1 MYLSPGRFSP
11 TRAFLLTI
19 CIYIAEK
26 VMVDAHDPFLLVA
39 IVAIRAILI
48 ISVLRVKSVVAILW
62 QFVAT
67 ER

>member
-1 MYLSPGRFSP
+1 
-11 TRAFLLTI
+11 
-19 CIYIAEK
+19 
-26 VMVDAHDPFLLVA
+26 MVDAHDSFLLVS

-48 ISVLRVKSVVAILW
+48 ISVLRVKSVVAIVW

>member
-1 MYLSPGRFSP
+1 
-11 TRAFLLTI
+11 
-19 CIYIAEK
+19 
-26 VMVDAHDPFLLVA
+26 MVGAHDPFLLVA

-67 ER
+67 EGIVWQRLWQLWQYLYIMCQ

>member
-1 MYLSPGRFSP
+1 
-11 TRAFLLTI
+11 
-19 CIYIAEK
+19 
-26 VMVDAHDPFLLVA
+26 MVDAHDPFLLVA

-48 ISVLRVKSVVAILW
+48 ISALRVESAVAILW